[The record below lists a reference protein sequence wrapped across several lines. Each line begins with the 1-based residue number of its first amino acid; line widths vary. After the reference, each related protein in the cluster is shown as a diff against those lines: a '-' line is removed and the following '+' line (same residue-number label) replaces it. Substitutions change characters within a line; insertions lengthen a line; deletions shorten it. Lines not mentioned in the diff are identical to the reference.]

1 MRYWITVNGRPHE
14 VDVAERF
21 GKLEVAVD
29 GTALEVVYEE
39 VDQLG
44 QVALF
49 ADGKSH
55 AMSIE
60 GDEAAVSA
68 TIDGYRYDV
77 EIEDERE
84 RAAHA
89 AERAAAAGGGIV
101 KSIMPG
107 IVVEVMVAEGDPVEE
122 GQPLLILEAMKM
134 QNEIVAPTAGAVSGL
149 HVAEGEPVESG
160 AKLVTIAP
168 LDAGETAGTE

>member
-1 MRYWITVNGRPHE
+1 MKYWVTVNGRPHE
-14 VDVAERF
+14 VDVLERL
-21 GKLEVAVD
+21 GKLEVSVD
-29 GTALEVVYEE
+29 GAAIEVVYEE

-49 ADGKSH
+49 ANGESH

-60 GDEAAVSA
+60 GDESAVSA
-68 TIDGYRYDV
+68 TIDGYLYDV

-89 AERAAAAGGGIV
+89 AERAAAAGGGLV
-101 KSIMPG
+101 KSVMPG
-107 IVVEVMVAEGDPVEE
+107 IVIQVLVAAGETVEE

-134 QNEIVAPTAGAVSGL
+134 QNEIVAPAAGIVSEL
-149 HVAEGEPVESG
+149 FVAEGEPVESG
-160 AKLVTIAP
+160 AKLAMITTVEA
-168 LDAGETAGTE
+168 TEPEA

>member
-1 MRYWITVNGRPHE
+1 MKYWITVNGRPHE
-14 VDVAERF
+14 VDLIERL
-21 GKLEVAVD
+21 GRIEVAVD
-29 GTALEVVYEE
+29 GTALDVVYEE

-49 ADGKSH
+49 VGGEAH

-68 TIDGYRYDV
+68 TLDGYLYSV

-89 AERAAAAGGGIV
+89 AERAAAGGGGVV
-101 KSIMPG
+101 KSVMPG
-107 IVVEVMVAEGDPVEE
+107 VVIQVLVAEGEE
-122 GQPLLILEAMKM
+122 VSAGQPLLILEAMKM
-134 QNEIVAPTAGAVSGL
+134 QNEIGAVCDGVVTAL
-149 HVAEGEPVESG
+149 HVAEGEPVDSGAALATIEPHEESG
-160 AKLVTIAP
+160 A
-168 LDAGETAGTE
+168 D

>member
-1 MRYWITVNGRPHE
+1 VKYWVTVNGRAHE
-14 VDVAERF
+14 VDVTERL
-21 GKLEVAVD
+21 GKLAVVVD
-29 GTALEVVYEE
+29 GAPLEIVYEE

-49 ADGKSH
+49 VDGYSH

-60 GDEAAVSA
+60 GDEAAVAA
-68 TIDGYRYDV
+68 TIDGYLYDV

-89 AERAAAAGGGIV
+89 AERAASAGGGVV

-107 IVVEVMVAEGDPVEE
+107 IVIKLMVAEGDAVVA

-134 QNEIVAPTAGAVSGL
+134 QNEICATADGVVVGL

-160 AKLVTIAP
+160 AKLATLVVPAQ
-168 LDAGETAGTE
+168 DEA

>member
-1 MRYWITVNGRPHE
+1 VKYWITVNGRPHE
-14 VDVAERF
+14 VDVTERL
-21 GKLEVAVD
+21 GQLVVAVD
-29 GTALEVVYEE
+29 GETLDITYEE

-49 ADGKSH
+49 VNGRSH

-60 GDEAAVSA
+60 GDEAEVSA
-68 TIDGYRYDV
+68 TIDGHLYTV

-89 AERAAAAGGGIV
+89 AERAAAAGGGVV

-107 IVVEVMVAEGDPVEE
+107 IVVQLLVAEGDR
-122 GQPLLILEAMKM
+122 LAILEAMKM
-134 QNEIVAPTAGAVSGL
+134 EHALLAARDGVVAEVLVSEGAQVEAGAAL
-149 HVAEGEPVESG
+149 IRLEDE
-160 AKLVTIAP
+160 
-168 LDAGETAGTE
+168 AG

>member
-1 MRYWITVNGRPHE
+1 MKYWITVNGRPHE
-14 VDVAERF
+14 VDVTERL
-21 GKLEVAVD
+21 GELVVAVD
-29 GTALEVVYEE
+29 GETLDITYEE

-49 ADGKSH
+49 VGGRSH

-60 GDEAAVSA
+60 GDEAEVSA
-68 TIDGYRYDV
+68 TIDGHLYTV
-77 EIEDERE
+77 ELEDERE

-89 AERAAAAGGGIV
+89 AERAAAAGGGVV

-107 IVVEVMVAEGDPVEE
+107 IVVQLLVAEGDSVTE

-134 QNEIVAPTAGAVSGL
+134 QNEIAASADGLVAQL

-160 AKLVTIAP
+160 AKLVTIEVPDEAEE
-168 LDAGETAGTE
+168 AGGA